1 MITETSQY
9 HGAFFVMLFDT
20 LDIPVT
26 IERLSNFGTGY
37 YLLAGRI
44 PFYLKLST
52 KRKGPWT
59 FTFLR
64 SHQEAQEKLFLTY
77 GECFTCMIC
86 GRDGVAGINMKE
98 LRQISDGDF
107 EEQESVSIRRQ
118 LNSLYQIKGRD
129 GALEYRVSRQAIF
142 DKLRTEITRENIE

>member
-1 MITETSQY
+1 MISDTARY

-20 LDIPVT
+20 LDKPVT

-44 PFYLKLST
+44 PLYLKLSAR
-52 KRKGPWT
+52 RKGPWT

-64 SHQEAQEKLFLTY
+64 SHQETQEKLFLTY

-98 LRQISDGDF
+98 LRQILDGDF
-107 EEQESVSIRRQ
+107 EEQESVSVRRQ

-129 GALEYRVSRQAIF
+129 GVLEYRVSRQAIF
-142 DKLRTEITRENIE
+142 DKLRAEITRENIE

>member
-1 MITETSQY
+1 MISDTARY
-9 HGAFFVMLFDT
+9 HGAFFVMLFDA
-20 LDIPVT
+20 LDKPVT

-44 PFYLKLST
+44 PLYLKLSAR
-52 KRKGPWT
+52 RKGPWT

-64 SHQEAQEKLFLTY
+64 SHQEAQEKLYLTY

-86 GRDGVAGINMKE
+86 GQDGVAGINMKE
-98 LRQISDGDF
+98 LRQILNGDF
-107 EEQESVSIRRQ
+107 EEQESVTVRRQ

-129 GALEYRVSRQAIF
+129 GNLESRVSRQAIF

>member
-9 HGAFFVMLFDT
+9 HGAFFVMLFEA
-20 LDIPVT
+20 LDKPVT
-26 IERLSNFGTGY
+26 IERLANYGTGY
-37 YLLAGRI
+37 YLIAGRI

-64 SHQEAQEKLFLTY
+64 SHQDAQEKLYLTY
-77 GECFTCMIC
+77 GECFTCLIC
-86 GRDGVAGINMKE
+86 GRDGVAGVNMKE
-98 LRQISDGDF
+98 FRQMLDGDF
-107 EEQESVSIRRQ
+107 EEQESVTVRRQ

-142 DKLRTEITRENIE
+142 DKLRAEITRENIE